1 MREPVIA
8 TALLIALT
16 GWCVLHGV
24 SGIAGGRCA
33 DRRLEAAEIVMALAV
48 VAMMAPAFDP
58 LPQGLWAALLVAS
71 AAWPARRRPAR
82 AGRHQDRDPVPSG
95 ARAHYAHHVVGASA
109 MAALAVAPKHHHTG
123 GAGGTGV
130 HEAVHAAVPA
140 WTLFLLAA
148 YFLAYAAVGV
158 ASLLLPRPAADPR
171 SALDRAFG
179 PLAPLRL
186 VSARRTVMAIGMFYM
201 LVGMS

>member
-16 GWCVLHGV
+16 GWCAVHGV
-24 SGIAGGRCA
+24 SGIAAGRCA

-58 LPQGLWAALLVAS
+58 LPQGLWAALLAAS
-71 AAWPARRRPAR
+71 AAWPVRRSPAP
-82 AGRHQDRDPVPSG
+82 AGRHQERHAVPPG
-95 ARAHYAHHVVGASA
+95 AWAHHAHHVVGASA
-109 MAALAVAPKHHHTG
+109 MAALAVAPKHHH
-123 GAGGTGV
+123 AGGTGV
-130 HEAVHAAVPA
+130 HQAAHAAVPA
-140 WTLFLLAA
+140 WTLLLLAT
-148 YFLAYAAVGV
+148 YFLGYAAVGV
-158 ASLLLPRPAADPR
+158 AALLLPRPAMGRHPAR
-171 SALDRAFG
+171 DRAPG
-179 PLAPLRL
+179 PPALLRL

>member
-58 LPQGLWAALLVAS
+58 LPQGLWAALLAAS

-82 AGRHQDRDPVPSG
+82 AGRHHDGDPASPG

-109 MAALAVAPKHHHTG
+109 MAALAVAPKHRHTG
-123 GAGGTGV
+123 GSGV

-158 ASLLLPRPAADPR
+158 ASLLLPRPTTGRYP
-171 SALDRAFG
+171 ALDRG
-179 PLAPLRL
+179 PGPPAPLRL

>member
-1 MREPVIA
+1 MIA

-58 LPQGLWAALLVAS
+58 LPQGLWAALLAAS

-82 AGRHQDRDPVPSG
+82 AGRHHDGDPASPG

-109 MAALAVAPKHHHTG
+109 MAALAVAPKHGHTG
-123 GAGGTGV
+123 GSGV

-158 ASLLLPRPAADPR
+158 ASLLLPRPTTGRYPAPDCGP
-171 SALDRAFG
+171 G